1 MRLNDDYVKITYQT
15 PPIGPSKIVL
25 YLTTFDIEKYKKDQE
40 VATKTQSLVFDEP
53 DNRGYNS
60 FADIRNSL
68 DNTLYYNTVNASNR
82 LYNTNYYDNTPYYEY
97 LQNSLND
104 VVMRYYEPYVEELQ
118 NTIDV
123 YKAMLKTTPAF
134 YNVEDV
140 TNVHEL
146 VCDTVCGDVTNCHEV
161 HCNNIQ
167 GDLIN
172 CRVYKDG
179 ERE

>member
-25 YLTTFDIEKYKKDQE
+25 CLTTFDIEKYEKDQE
-40 VATKTQSLVFDEP
+40 VETKTKTLVFEEP
-53 DNRGYNS
+53 INSSYNS

-68 DNTLYYNTVNASNR
+68 DNRLYYNTVNASNR
-82 LYNTNYYDNTPYYEY
+82 LYNTNYYEY
-97 LQNSLND
+97 LQNFLNG
-104 VVMRYYEPYVEELQ
+104 VVMRYYEPYVEELKRER
-118 NTIDV
+118 DV
-123 YKAMLKTTPAF
+123 YKAIIKATPTF

-146 VCDTVCGDVTNCHEV
+146 VCDTVYGDVTNCHEV

-172 CRVYKDG
+172 CRVYNDG

>member
-40 VATKTQSLVFDEP
+40 VETKTQSLVFEEP

-60 FADIRNSL
+60 VADIRNSL
-68 DNTLYYNTVNASNR
+68 DNR
-82 LYNTNYYDNTPYYEY
+82 LYGYSIQQHNMNYYEY
-97 LQNSLND
+97 LQNALND
-104 VVMRYYEPYVEELQ
+104 VVMRYYEPYVEELKREIDAYKVKMET
-118 NTIDV
+118 NTV
-123 YKAMLKTTPAF
+123 F
-134 YNVEDV
+134 RNVEDV
-140 TNVHEL
+140 TNVPKL

-172 CRVYKDG
+172 CKVYKG
-179 ERE
+179 GKRE

>member
-25 YLTTFDIEKYKKDQE
+25 YLTTFDIEKYKNDQE
-40 VATKTQSLVFDEP
+40 VETKTRTLVFEEP
-53 DNRGYNS
+53 DNCGYNS

-68 DNTLYYNTVNASNR
+68 DNR
-82 LYNTNYYDNTPYYEY
+82 LYGHSIQQHNMNYYEY
-97 LQNSLND
+97 LQDSLNN
-104 VVMRYYEPYVEELQ
+104 VVMRYYEPYVGELKR
-118 NTIDV
+118 TIDV
-123 YKAMLKTTPAF
+123 YKAMLKTTPSF

-140 TNVHEL
+140 TNVPKL

-161 HCNNIQ
+161 HCNNIK

-172 CRVYKDG
+172 CSVYK
-179 ERE
+179 E

>member
-40 VATKTQSLVFDEP
+40 VETKTRTLVFEEP

-60 FADIRNSL
+60 FADITDSL
-68 DNTLYYNTVNASNR
+68 DNR
-82 LYNTNYYDNTPYYEY
+82 RYYEY
-97 LQNSLND
+97 LQNSLNNA
-104 VVMRYYEPYVEELQ
+104 VMRYYEPYVEELKR
-118 NTIDV
+118 TIDA
-123 YKAMLKTTPAF
+123 YRAISKTIPNFVSAQ
-134 YNVEDV
+134 DV

-172 CRVYKDG
+172 CNVRKM
-179 ERE
+179 